1 MSLSS
6 SGNLVSGYAP
16 FVVLQQGVLTKTAA
30 TALVVPVNGI
40 LATDIVL
47 YTPLTKTAGAATS
60 PPSELI
66 TIQAGV
72 SFTATSSY
80 ADFAGT
86 FDYVVVRST
95 AVSVEAPAPP

>member
-1 MSLSS
+1 MSISS
-6 SGNLVSGYAP
+6 IGNLVPGLAP
-16 FVVLQQGVLTKTAA
+16 FAVLQQGVFTKVANVP
-30 TALVVPVNGI
+30 LVVPCLDI
-40 LATDIVL
+40 AATDIVL
-47 YTPLTKTAGAATS
+47 YTPLTKTAGAGTS

-66 TIQAGV
+66 TIQPAA

-95 AVSVEAPAPP
+95 ARVVSPP

>member
-1 MSLSS
+1 MSISS
-6 SGNLVSGYAP
+6 SGNLVSGLGP
-16 FVVLQQGVLTKTAA
+16 FAVLQQGVFTKVAA
-30 TALVVPVNGI
+30 TALVIPCLDI

-47 YTPLTKTAGAATS
+47 YTPLTKSAGAGTS

-66 TIQAGV
+66 TIQAGA

-95 AVSVEAPAPP
+95 ARVVSPP

>member
-1 MSLSS
+1 MSVSSLSTQ
-6 SGNLVSGYAP
+6 NLGQGAYP
-16 FVVLQQGVLTKTAA
+16 LVLQQGVITKAA
-30 TALVVPVNGI
+30 NVPLVVPCAGI
-40 LATDIVL
+40 LATDDVI
-47 YTPLTKTAGAATS
+47 YTPLTKTAGAGTS

-86 FDYVVVRST
+86 FSYQVVRSSART
-95 AVSVEAPAPP
+95 VNAP